1 MCQVAFAL
9 GSFHAGGAFYSITH
23 IPPTQ
28 QGPLIANIAAW
39 LKPGGMFVASF
50 GSGAVG
56 EWTRKWLGTTMYFGH
71 SGEAETLRYAT
82 DSGLIVRDSSVE
94 KQDNEEAAFM
104 WIEAV
109 KDC

>member
-1 MCQVAFAL
+1 MLARSMLLAV
-9 GSFHAGGAFYSITH
+9 GACYSITH
-23 IPPTQ
+23 IPPAQ

-39 LKPGGMFVASF
+39 PKPGAIFAASF

-56 EWTRKWLGTTMYFGH
+56 HWIGEWLGTTMFFGRN
-71 SGEAETLRYAT
+71 SEAETLRCLT
-82 DSGLIVRDSSVE
+82 ESGWKVRNSSVE

-109 KDC
+109 KGQ